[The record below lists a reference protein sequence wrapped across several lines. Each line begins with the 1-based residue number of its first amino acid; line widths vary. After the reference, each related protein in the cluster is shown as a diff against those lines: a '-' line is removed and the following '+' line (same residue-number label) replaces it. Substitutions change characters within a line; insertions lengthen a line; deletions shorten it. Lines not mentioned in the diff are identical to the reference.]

1 LSDEYEGADIYRLLK
16 SPIRRKII
24 LLLDSRRELTAAQLK
39 DLLDISYG
47 TLYYHL
53 DFLKPL
59 VDQVGRGRYA
69 LNERGREIADR
80 LRRELR
86 IRSDVKGRPSPL
98 AFFERVA
105 ASPFRYVPLGALA
118 AGLYLFL
125 SKVIPVKSVLLFLV
139 FPGEHGFYSSLLSM
153 IITLAYF
160 ASIGKVLGRG
170 DGGFGGLSVICLMS
184 YAPIDVFLLSILTLN
199 AFGAGVQAMVPFFKF
214 FFIAVHVIQLV
225 ILAAGLTYSRGIS
238 WEKTLTVSLFLSYL
252 SLLAS
257 SSGIF

>member
-1 LSDEYEGADIYRLLK
+1 MSDEYEGADIYRLLK

-39 DLLDISYG
+39 DILDISYG

-59 VDQVGRGRYA
+59 VDQVERGRYA
-69 LNERGREIADR
+69 LNERGRGIAER
-80 LRRELR
+80 LRRELGLR
-86 IRSDVKGRPSPL
+86 GERRTPSPL

-105 ASPFRYVPLGALA
+105 ASPLRYVPLGVLA
-118 AGLYLFL
+118 AGLYLLL
-125 SKVIPVKSVLLFLV
+125 SKIIPVKSVLLFLV
-139 FPGEHGFYSSLLSM
+139 FPGKQGLYSSLFSM
-153 IITLAYF
+153 GVTLIYF
-160 ASIGKVLGRG
+160 VLIGKFLGKG

-199 AFGAGVQAMVPFFKF
+199 VFGAQFQVVVPFFKF

>member
-1 LSDEYEGADIYRLLK
+1 MSDEYKGADIYRLLK

-24 LLLDSRRELTAAQLK
+24 LLLYSRGELTAAKLK

-69 LNERGREIADR
+69 LNERGLDVGKR
-80 LRRELR
+80 LRKELELR
-86 IRSDVKGRPSPL
+86 RDKGRPSPL
-98 AFFERVA
+98 AFFERVV
-105 ASPFRYVPLGALA
+105 ASPLRYVPLGILA
-118 AGLYLFL
+118 AGLYLLL
-125 SKVIPVKSVLLFLV
+125 SKIIPVKSVLLFLI
-139 FPGEHGFYSSLLSM
+139 FPGERGLLSSILSM
-153 IITLAYF
+153 AIILVYFTL
-160 ASIGKVLGRG
+160 IGKFLGRG
-170 DGGFGGLSVICLMS
+170 NGGFGGLSVICLMS

-199 AFGAGVQAMVPFFKF
+199 IFGAQFQVIVPIFKF
-214 FFIAVHVIQLV
+214 FFILVHVAQLV

-238 WEKTLTVSLFLSYL
+238 WEKTLIISLFLSYL

-257 SSGIF
+257 SIGIF